1 MVGVKYTSLCV
12 MLRYVTVAAVA
23 QWRYHYLSPTV
34 VLGGHGVTCSPRDP
48 RFTGSNPAEVDGFL
62 GRKNPEHKS
71 SEKDFKLGGPESEIS
86 GSLKNLKPE
95 KIGL

>member
-1 MVGVKYTSLCV
+1 L
-12 MLRYVTVAAVA
+12 A
-23 QWRYHYLSPTV
+23 
-34 VLGGHGVTCSPRDP
+34 
-48 RFTGSNPAEVDGFL
+48 GSNPTEADWFFS

-71 SEKDFKLGGPESEIS
+71 SGRDFKLGVPGLEIL